1 MDDVVY
7 VGGGLRQA
15 GSDLVS
21 TDVFFAFDPERA
33 TYRRLPALPRRVDH
47 PGWVAAGGNLYVIG
61 GYRDWVPTGE
71 VFRYSPRAGTWKQMP
86 SMEVARGSP
95 AATATGGRIYVAGGG
110 VGNDEGSHEANDVL
124 EIYDLATS
132 RWSRGPALPTARHHA
147 GAAAIGDDVYI
158 AGGRADR
165 ELSLDVVERFD
176 AETNTWEEAP
186 PMPLGT
192 GALAVVAAHGSLV
205 AVGGGDDAE
214 GWVTPA
220 TWWFEPRTQHW
231 RRLADLRIPRHGHAA
246 AAVGDEIYVFGGAP
260 CPGYGRTDSVERLT
274 R

>member
-1 MDDVVY
+1 M
-7 VGGGLRQA
+7 
-15 GSDLVS
+15 
-21 TDVFFAFDPERA
+21 FC
-33 TYRRLPALPRRVDH
+33 
-47 PGWVAAGGNLYVIG
+47 
-61 GYRDWVPTGE
+61 
-71 VFRYSPRAGTWKQMP
+71 
-86 SMEVARGSP
+86 
-95 AATATGGRIYVAGGG
+95 
-110 VGNDEGSHEANDVL
+110 
-124 EIYDLATS
+124 EIYDLATG

-147 GAAAIGDDVYI
+147 GAAARSGGRRTAFRLP
-158 AGGRADR
+158 AGGRT
-165 ELSLDVVERFD
+165 ELSLDVVERF
-176 AETNTWEEAP
+176 EAGGDEQAGEQALS
-186 PMPLGT
+186 MPLGT